1 MDKVIRHPVYRFLIP
16 LLMLLIAAGCKSGS
30 DQPEIPQTV
39 LQRQSIDPKVTLLL
53 IEADDAFHQG
63 AFGVALMLADSAER
77 YAPELADIPFLRGFV
92 YTTLIRF
99 DEAEAAYNKVLELDP
114 HYQGVWLNLGGLA
127 FRQGQFRKAL
137 DLYIKEQEAYPS
149 PVVLLQMGRAH
160 AELREADRAR
170 EAYLQAIAADSSY
183 ATVYFRLSELY
194 KEEGEL
200 EKALEYSRRGLSL
213 NPDNL
218 NYQYFVGSLLL
229 LNGEIEEAVDYLQ
242 PVVAQRPW
250 HYWAHY
256 NLGQALVRLG
266 RPDEGRRYQARA
278 DSLKEGIQDIE
289 EWQTLAEQ
297 NPDQFMLWVYLG
309 EALRQAGR
317 IDEAINALQIA
328 FYLGPQ
334 NLALQNNLA
343 TMYLMRGD
351 TSWAIAGYR
360 LILRQDPTFAG
371 TWFNLGVVYNSAG
384 KVAEARWAF
393 ESALMYEPDDSA
405 TKAYLAKLPDTP

>member
-1 MDKVIRHPVYRFLIP
+1 
-16 LLMLLIAAGCKSGS
+16 MLLIAAGCKSGS
-30 DQPEIPQTV
+30 DKPEISQTA
-39 LQRQSIDPKVTLLL
+39 LQRQSADPKVTPLL
-53 IEADDAFHQG
+53 IEAEDAFHQG

-77 YAPELADIPFLRGFV
+77 YAPGLADIPFLRGLI
-92 YTTLIRF
+92 YTVMIRF

-114 HYQGVWLNLGGLA
+114 HYQGVWLNLGGIA
-127 FRQGQFRKAL
+127 FRQGQFREAL
-137 DLYIKEQEAYPS
+137 DRYRKEQEAYPS
-149 PVVLLQMGRAH
+149 AVVLLQMGRVY

-170 EAYLQAIAADSSY
+170 EAYQQAIAADSSY

-213 NPDNL
+213 DPDNL

-229 LNGEIEEAVDYLQ
+229 LTGEIEEAVGYLQ
-242 PVVAQRPW
+242 TVVAQYPW

-256 NLGQALVRLG
+256 NLGQALLRYG
-266 RPDEGRRYQARA
+266 RQDEGQRYLARA
-278 DSLKEGIQDIE
+278 DSLKEELQNIE

-297 NPDQFMLWVYLG
+297 NPDQFMLWVNLG
-309 EALRQAGR
+309 EAFRRAGR
-317 IDEAINALQIA
+317 IDEAINAHQIA
-328 FYLGPQ
+328 FNLGPQ

-343 TMYLMRGD
+343 NMYLMRGD
-351 TSWAIAGYR
+351 TAWAIAGYR
-360 LILRQDPTFAG
+360 LILRQDPTYAG
-371 TWFNLGVVYNSAG
+371 AWFNLGVIYNSTG